1 MTPTPRTFIL
11 GALSLVSVYILFH
24 LPSGSPPATPAP
36 QEPQPIDG
44 QFTRRIVAVGDLHGD
59 LVNMKKVL
67 SMSGVINEAGDW
79 SGNVDFFVQTGDIV
93 DRGDDTL
100 AMFELM
106 DKLREQ
112 ALQVGGQVLSHLGNH
127 EASGVEF
134 TTERRLTL
142 ISLIIQLMNAIGDWR
157 YVPQSEIETFGSVP
171 ARQKML
177 SSGWLGQAWRANYT
191 VTSRLP
197 LHPSLGPPN
206 SDYDPHAPSDPL
218 SHAALAF
225 LHGGLSPTFSNLT
238 PYPSAINALGKSLL
252 RRLQDRPQ
260 PPPYPPNPYPGL
272 PASATAA
279 EHELY
284 GADGPVWYRGWATEP
299 DSFVCPAVEGVLAK
313 TGVRRMVMGHT
324 PNFDVSR
331 IWCLWLERE
340 TAALV
345 LSLKIVVSTDWL
357 LDTLQNMV
365 SRCDG
370 KILLID
376 TGISKAYG
384 GVLSALSITYT
395 LTPAPAS
402 RFMSVASARAW
413 TEHEVI
419 KAVYLDKVDIL
430 VDSSREV
437 RGSW

>member
-11 GALSLVSVYILFH
+11 GAFSLLSLYILFH
-24 LPSGSPPATPAP
+24 LPSGSPPAPAP
-36 QEPQPIDG
+36 QQPSKDAD

-67 SMSGVINEAGDW
+67 TMAGVINDTGDW
-79 SGNVDFFVQTGDIV
+79 SGKVDFFVQTGDIV

-100 AMFELM
+100 KMYELM

-112 ALQVGGQVLSHLGNH
+112 ALHAGGQVLSHLGNH
-127 EASGVEF
+127 EAS
-134 TTERRLTL
+134 
-142 ISLIIQLMNAIGDWR
+142 SLMNAIGDWR
-157 YVPQSEIETFGSVP
+157 YVPPSEIKTFGSTP

-177 SSGWLGQAWRANYT
+177 SSGWVGQSWRANYT
-191 VTSRLP
+191 ITSRLP

-206 SDYDPHAPSDPL
+206 SDYDPRAPSNPL

-252 RRLQDRPQ
+252 KRLQDRVQ
-260 PPPYPPNPYPGL
+260 PPPSPPNPYPGL
-272 PASATAA
+272 PSSATQA

-284 GADGPVWYRGWATEP
+284 GDDGPVWYRGWALEP
-299 DSFVCPAVEGVLAK
+299 ESFACPAVEGVLAK
-313 TGVRRMVMGHT
+313 TGVRRMIMGHT
-324 PNFDVSR
+324 PNFEN
-331 IWCLWLERE
+331 I
-340 TAALV
+340 
-345 LSLKIVVSTDWL
+345 
-357 LDTLQNMV
+357 V
-365 SRCDG
+365 SRCGG
-370 KILLID
+370 KIIIID

-384 GVLSALSITYT
+384 GALSALSITYT
-395 LTPAPAS
+395 LKPVPAS

-413 TEHEVI
+413 TEREVI
-419 KAVYLDKVDIL
+419 KAVYENKVDVL

-437 RGSW
+437 RGTW

>member
-24 LPSGSPPATPAP
+24 LPSGSPPAKPAP

-100 AMFELM
+100 AMFGLM

-112 ALQVGGQVLSHLGNH
+112 ALQVGGQ
-127 EASGVEF
+127 F
-134 TTERRLTL
+134 
-142 ISLIIQLMNAIGDWR
+142 MNAIGDWR

-206 SDYDPHAPSDPL
+206 SDYDPHAPSNPL

-272 PASATAA
+272 PASATQA

-324 PNFDVSR
+324 PNF
-331 IWCLWLERE
+331 E
-340 TAALV
+340 
-345 LSLKIVVSTDWL
+345 
-357 LDTLQNMV
+357 NMV

-419 KAVYLDKVDIL
+419 KAVYPNKVDIL